1 MRGAD
6 APEFAMKPMVYVVDD
21 DARIREALNEM
32 LTLAG
37 MGVVTCASAG
47 DYFRVPKPDLPSCL
61 ILDVALSDG
70 SGIDLQRQLST
81 EDHPPIIFLTDAS
94 DIPTCVRAIKAG
106 AIDFLTKPCR
116 NADLLAAIETAI
128 AQDRHLRAERVERMR
143 LKYRHSC
150 LTPREREVLP
160 LVVGG
165 LLNKQAAAKLGISET
180 TLQIHRSRVMRKME
194 AESLVQLVQMAGK
207 LANVLQTYGTG
218 MSGSI
223 NLHYWENSRAVVHR
237 NDESRQSR

>member
-1 MRGAD
+1 MGGAD
-6 APEFAMKPMVYVVDD
+6 LPEFAVKPTVYVVDD
-21 DARIREALNEM
+21 DAGIREALDEV

-37 MGVVTCASAG
+37 MGVVTCASAS

-61 ILDVALSDG
+61 ILDVALPDG

-81 EDHPPIIFLTDAS
+81 GDHPPIIFLTGAS
-94 DIPTCVRAIKAG
+94 DIPTSVRAIKAG
-106 AIDFLTKPCR
+106 AIDFLTKPWR
-116 NADLLAAIETAI
+116 QADLLAAIETAI
-128 AQDRHLRAERVERMR
+128 AQDCHVRAERVECMR

-194 AESLVQLVQMAGK
+194 AESLAQLVRMAGK
-207 LANVLQTYGTG
+207 LAVPLPRTK
-218 MSGSI
+218 S
-223 NLHYWENSRAVVHR
+223 H
-237 NDESRQSR
+237 

>member
-1 MRGAD
+1 MRGAEV
-6 APEFAMKPMVYVVDD
+6 PEFAMKPTVYVVDD
-21 DARIREALNEM
+21 DAGIREALEEM

-37 MGVVTCASAG
+37 MEVVTCASAS

-70 SGIDLQRQLST
+70 SGIELQRQLSLG
-81 EDHPPIIFLTDAS
+81 DHPPIIFLTGAG
-94 DIPTCVRAIKAG
+94 DIPTSVRAIKAG
-106 AIDFLTKPCR
+106 AIDFLTKPWR

-128 AQDRHLRAERVERMR
+128 AQDCRVRAERVECMR
-143 LKYRHSC
+143 LKSRHSC

-165 LLNKQAAAKLGISET
+165 FLNKQAAAKLGISET

-194 AESLVQLVQMAGK
+194 AESLAQLVRMAGK
-207 LANVLQTYGTG
+207 LAVPLPHT
-218 MSGSI
+218 
-223 NLHYWENSRAVVHR
+223 
-237 NDESRQSR
+237 QSHLTT